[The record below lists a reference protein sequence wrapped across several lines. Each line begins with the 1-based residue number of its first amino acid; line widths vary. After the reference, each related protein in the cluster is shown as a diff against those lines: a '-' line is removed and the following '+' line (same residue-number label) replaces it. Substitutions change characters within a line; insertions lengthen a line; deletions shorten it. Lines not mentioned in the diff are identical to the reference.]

1 MGIGVSL
8 ILIAVGAILTWAV
21 TDNVSNVDLST
32 IGVILM
38 VVGLAGGLISLMFW
52 SSWGGFGGWRT
63 RPSCTTARA
72 RGSSSAESCLC
83 RGRQYMRPRRFLSF
97 PASFPLW
104 RPRSPVSSR

>member
-52 SSWGGFGGWRT
+52 SSWGGFGGWRREET
-63 RPSCTTARA
+63 VVHDGPTERVIER
-72 RGSSSAESCLC
+72 
-83 RGRQYMRPRRFLSF
+83 
-97 PASFPLW
+97 
-104 RPRSPVSSR
+104 

>member
-21 TDNVSNVDLST
+21 TDNVTNVDLST

-52 SSWGGFGGWRT
+52 SSWGGFGGWR
-63 RPSCTTARA
+63 RETTVVHDAPTERVVE
-72 RGSSSAESCLC
+72 R
-83 RGRQYMRPRRFLSF
+83 
-97 PASFPLW
+97 
-104 RPRSPVSSR
+104 